1 MLLCSAAEGVF
12 RENLI
17 VECHVLMILPFQT
30 ESRGTWPIIKNDH
43 LSLQKES
50 EQIVFFE
57 LVADG

>member
-1 MLLCSAAEGVF
+1 MSDMLLCSAAEGVF

-50 EQIVFFE
+50 EQI
-57 LVADG
+57 